1 VFFEYAHYASPS
13 LKGRLIYLADTGL
26 ALEHTGT
33 DSGERALMNVARWA
47 GLRVEAYKHFH
58 DSGRSFYLAQRK
70 RHSYDWLAPELASE
84 GIEMQV
90 LRGTPQRRLMLCSG
104 TVAEGQALVEG
115 RQKGGD

>member
-1 VFFEYAHYASPS
+1 
-13 LKGRLIYLADTGL
+13 
-26 ALEHTGT
+26 
-33 DSGERALMNVARWA
+33 MNVAPWA
-47 GLRVEAYKHFH
+47 GLRVEDYKHFH
-58 DSGRSFYLAQRK
+58 DSGRSFYLAQIK